1 MYKKWQEFDNIHTP
15 ESWVEET
22 INKTRKSNHFYM
34 IRRIAFTLI
43 TVCCLVFGSLG
54 IVYAVSPTF
63 REWLHSYF
71 SSDNIQQSSLIN
83 NDEKYAVEDKFLYTY
98 KNEEDVS
105 KVYVYNNNDFQ
116 NKEIEHYEGVIN
128 QQEYSFDYVIDNDR
142 IFSFHHTGVILKTYA
157 PIFNNKIYVWL
168 TISDKNNLGIL
179 DLKTKEISLITDDN
193 ISVNSIVSPQGDN
206 ILINKSDQYWT
217 VYNRRSKKET
227 RINDISPYAHSN
239 EIRFIDENHIQTFG
253 SDDNTIIIN
262 LETKEVKRYN
272 FQTLDCS
279 VMTIEKDNGKTYLK
293 NIINNNRYELKD
305 DYDNSGGFRGYGN
318 RFLFFQNEKSLLIYD
333 IKSNKLTEMNS
344 LDFQIQLVLQLDD
357 NHILFGQDQQIYV
370 VEINN

>member
-217 VYNRRSKKET
+217 VYNRKSKKQT

-293 NIINNNRYELKD
+293 
-305 DYDNSGGFRGYGN
+305 
-318 RFLFFQNEKSLLIYD
+318 
-333 IKSNKLTEMNS
+333 
-344 LDFQIQLVLQLDD
+344 
-357 NHILFGQDQQIYV
+357 
-370 VEINN
+370 

>member
-1 MYKKWQEFDNIHTP
+1 
-15 ESWVEET
+15 
-22 INKTRKSNHFYM
+22 
-34 IRRIAFTLI
+34 
-43 TVCCLVFGSLG
+43 
-54 IVYAVSPTF
+54 
-63 REWLHSYF
+63 
-71 SSDNIQQSSLIN
+71 
-83 NDEKYAVEDKFLYTY
+83 
-98 KNEEDVS
+98 
-105 KVYVYNNNDFQ
+105 
-116 NKEIEHYEGVIN
+116 EHYEGVIN

-217 VYNRRSKKET
+217 VYNRESKKET

-293 NIINNNRYELKD
+293 NIINNNSYELKD
-305 DYDNSGGFRGYGN
+305 DYDNGGGFRGYGN
-318 RFLFFQNEKSLLIYD
+318 RFLFFQNQKSLLIYD
-333 IKSNKLTEMNS
+333 IKSNKLTEMNN